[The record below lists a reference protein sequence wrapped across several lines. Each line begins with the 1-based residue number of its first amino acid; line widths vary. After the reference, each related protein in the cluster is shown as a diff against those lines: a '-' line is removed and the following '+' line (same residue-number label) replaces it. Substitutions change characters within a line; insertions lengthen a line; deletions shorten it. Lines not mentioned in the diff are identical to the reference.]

1 VKLKALKIAAPQHRQ
16 HRRRHTRRE
25 WGQGGH
31 SPACT
36 LSEPNSL
43 AIKLSGVPIILA
55 SSANEVVS
63 EMQLPPT
70 ATHRVECAGATEGSK
85 LRRRENI

>member
-1 VKLKALKIAAPQHRQ
+1 M
-16 HRRRHTRRE
+16 RHPPNIGEAIFLDFR
-25 WGQGGH
+25 
-31 SPACT
+31 P